1 MRDLDRDHLCKLLG
15 LLGSAFPGERAAAG
29 LKAHE
34 FIHGLKMTWPE
45 VISPPLAPP
54 DAPPRSDTPG
64 FAELYWMDALQFCLA
79 RRHRLRE
86 RDRDFLESLNAW
98 GRMPSR
104 KQLRWPEDILV
115 RLTRGQR

>member
-1 MRDLDRDHLCKLLG
+1 MRDSDRDHLCKLLG

-34 FIHGLKMTWPE
+34 FIRGLELTWSE
-45 VISPPLAPP
+45 VISPPLAPQDP
-54 DAPPRSDTPG
+54 PPRSDTPV
-64 FAELYWMDALQFCLA
+64 FAELCWMDALEFCLA

-86 RDRDFLESLNAW
+86 RDRDFVESLDFW

-104 KQLRWPEDILV
+104 KQLRWLEDIFA
-115 RLTRGQR
+115 RLTGRQR